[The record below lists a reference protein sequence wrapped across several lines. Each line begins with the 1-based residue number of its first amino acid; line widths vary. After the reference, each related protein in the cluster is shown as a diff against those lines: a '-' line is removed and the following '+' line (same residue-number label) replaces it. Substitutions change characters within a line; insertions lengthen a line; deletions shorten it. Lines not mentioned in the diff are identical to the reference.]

1 MKIIKKILIAPLIL
15 LIKLYQIAISP
26 MLPKS
31 CRYYPS
37 CSVYAIEALKKHGL
51 IKGFLLA
58 TYRIIRCNPWGGH
71 GYDPVPDKFVFVKFK
86 SSNYIENIN
95 NHEKN

>member
-1 MKIIKKILIAPLIL
+1 
-15 LIKLYQIAISP
+15 